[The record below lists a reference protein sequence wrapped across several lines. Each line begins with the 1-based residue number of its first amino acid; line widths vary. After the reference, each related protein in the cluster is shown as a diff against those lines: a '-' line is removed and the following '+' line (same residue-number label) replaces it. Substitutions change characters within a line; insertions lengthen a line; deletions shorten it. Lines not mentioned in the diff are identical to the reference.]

1 MLDLCSC
8 PPVIQHSGVLL
19 VGHDEH
25 AVPVGFGLV
34 EQVVL
39 AALPESARGA
49 IVRPALQQFL
59 ENYLGLT
66 PLAGLIA
73 GSAAGE
79 HLQARGEVARTVD
92 RSEEHTS
99 ELHSRL
105 HLVCRLLLLKKKK
118 IKQDSQ
124 NHAMAR

>member
-59 ENYLGLT
+59 ENYLGLA

-73 GSAAGE
+73 SSAPGGQLPA
-79 HLQARGEVARTVD
+79 ARPVAPAAPQPVVWGPKPIKD
-92 RSEEHTS
+92 H
-99 ELHSRL
+99 RL
-105 HLVCRLLLLKKKK
+105 
-118 IKQDSQ
+118 
-124 NHAMAR
+124 